1 MQFESVKAAPPQLI
15 FCLKAL
21 KNAYHIFVERL
32 SRNKGTVENYTNERT
47 NERKKEIT
55 QAKTKYIKKERKK
68 DRTNERKT

>member
-47 NERKKEIT
+47 NERT
-55 QAKTKYIKKERKK
+55 KERNNTGKNEIHK
-68 DRTNERKT
+68 ERTKER